1 MEASFYALIDALLLA
16 PVLGQTF
23 IRTGQEGLL
32 ATVRLDVELSY
43 VIEYVVENRSVFD
56 ISGLRLGLFC
66 NNFQLILLLTV
77 MALA

>member
-1 MEASFYALIDALLLA
+1 MA

-23 IRTGQEGLL
+23 VRTSQEGLL
-32 ATVRLDVELSY
+32 AAVRLDVKLSY

-56 ISGLRLGLFC
+56 IFRPRLGLFYSK
-66 NNFQLILLLTV
+66 FQLILLLAV